1 MSKKIDEMCSSSA
14 AQGSASNFFRK
25 RRKTKSNPNAPFTE
39 AAINPTGQAIV
50 FPKRKKTGKGKIA
63 KLETKSEGILR
74 EAIRNLIFLSRI
86 KYHEE
91 QAKIGIQEQ
100 KLRNVI
106 RYLITEADDAQ
117 EAGLAST
124 GQTAGYAFLK
134 KIEKTTFQNDFQSL
148 KSSEEQRTEFKKVY
162 LTGIKI
168 YLDTLDQQ
176 YLILNPEQRPG
187 GAPGM
192 AQPAMPEPS
201 MPPPEGGEA
210 MPPAPDMGGLPPAKR
225 RDLKEDA
232 PPVGNI
238 APAASGV
245 AAQSSMDTSNI
256 QKQAVMTAV
265 SATQTDGSD
274 VTGRAAA
281 ETALKRDLP
290 QIDTLYFNLTFKPIT
305 IKGAETNDRKEFR
318 TFLIGDKEH
327 VGNIQIKFKE
337 WGDKA
342 PIGGGTENNTP
353 IIEVPP
359 LEPQAPT
366 GAAPAAPA
374 GPAPTGGAALPPP
387 AI

>member
-1 MSKKIDEMCSSSA
+1 MSKKIDEMCGASSA
-14 AQGSASNFFRK
+14 QGAASDFFRK
-25 RRKTKSNPNAPFTE
+25 RRNTKGKLGAPFTE

-50 FPKRKKTGKGKIA
+50 FPKRNKSGKGKTGKGKIA
-63 KLETKSEGILR
+63 KLETKSESILR

-100 KLRNVI
+100 KLRSVI
-106 RYLITEADDAQ
+106 KYLITEADDAQ

-124 GQTAGYAFLK
+124 GQTAGYSFLK

-176 YLILNPEQRPG
+176 YLILNPDQRPG
-187 GAPGM
+187 SQSAI
-192 AQPAMPEPS
+192 PS
-201 MPPPEGGEA
+201 PVSGPVPPDQSA
-210 MPPAPDMGGLPPAKR
+210 APDMGGLPPAKR
-225 RDLKEDA
+225 RDLKEEA
-232 PPVGNI
+232 PVPGNI

-265 SATQTDGSD
+265 SATQTGTSD

-290 QIDTLYFNLTFKPIT
+290 QIDPLYFNLTFKPIT

-359 LEPQAPT
+359 LEPQTPGT
-366 GAAPAAPA
+366 APAAGAVAPPA
-374 GPAPTGGAALPPP
+374 GGAPLATPPV
-387 AI
+387 